1 MSRSCRK
8 FENKHNNGSGRKKV
22 NYDGKIILN
31 KQIHNRLINLLSN
44 LKIVG
49 GQYRSK
55 TKAGYDTRDICDD
68 GVVWCLRN
76 NQ

>member
-49 GQYRSK
+49 GSIAQKQKPVMIR
-55 TKAGYDTRDICDD
+55 
-68 GVVWCLRN
+68 VLFVMMVWCGV
-76 NQ
+76 